1 MFFQYLDKTIVG
13 MALLRLLSGSIEIFV
28 AYLFI
33 KYNNV
38 EKALI
43 INSTLSIIGPII
55 FISTT
60 TLCLVGVANSVSFE
74 KIMWIMIGVGFI
86 LYGVKSG

>member
-60 TLCLVGVANSVSFE
+60 TLGLVGVANSVSFE